1 VAELAL
7 AWVLRQP
14 GITSAIVGMEHAP
27 EIASSLKALDI
38 GITAEDRARLDAV
51 SPPGG
56 AVSSFYNT
64 DPANFAPHPH
74 RF

>member
-1 VAELAL
+1 MLFLTEIDRIYA
-7 AWVLRQP
+7 
-14 GITSAIVGMEHAP
+14 TY

-38 GITAEDRARLDAV
+38 NLGAEDRARLDAV